1 MLIVETP
8 VFTRRVLKLMSDED
22 YRALQQRLVANPEV
36 GALIRHSGG
45 LRKVRWASVGHG
57 KRGGVRAIYYWHRV
71 RAMLLMLLIY
81 GKNEQ
86 DGLTPEQLR
95 TLKSLVEK
103 EFQ

>member
-1 MLIVETP
+1 VLIVETP

-36 GALIRHSGG
+36 GALIRCSGG
-45 LRKVRWASVGHG
+45 LRKVRWASAGRG
-57 KRGGVRAIYYWHRV
+57 KRGGVRAIYYWHRA
-71 RAMLLMLLIY
+71 REMLLMLLIY

-86 DGLTPEQLR
+86 DDLTPEQLR

>member
-1 MLIVETP
+1 MKIIERSNKGLSPI
-8 VFTRRVLKLMSDED
+8 LKSARSSVTAGACE
-22 YRALQQRLVANPEV
+22 RCVGQAWAVASEAAF
-36 GALIRHSGG
+36 GRSI
-45 LRKVRWASVGHG
+45 
-57 KRGGVRAIYYWHRV
+57 WHRV

-86 DGLTPEQLR
+86 DDLTPEQLR